1 MARLTWAGVRARRLI
16 RHGLAAPFAG
26 AAPADVVAAMAATHA
41 QVMTAAELAIGL
53 RLETVTRS
61 DVRTALWRDHSL
73 VRAFGPRGT
82 VHLLPARDLGLWTG
96 LLAPLASPPA
106 GFPPDVR
113 LAPGQAEEIV
123 AAIGG
128 ALDDAT
134 QDAGLTVDELDAEVV
149 RRTGRWAGDRVMP
162 AFQTLWPRWRQVLHL
177 AGMRGALC
185 FGPNRGRKVTYISPR
200 RWLPDFRAADADQA
214 AAWAIRSYLHAYGPS
229 TPQRFAN
236 WLTIPAARA
245 SRMFAALA
253 DELEEVDVEGTR
265 AWVTAGDA
273 VAPSDP
279 PRGVR
284 LLPYFDGYS
293 YRVGILSPELL
304 YPGPA
309 ATRVLPGAFQNL
321 IIDGVVAG
329 LWHQRRSGRRID
341 ITVEPVIPLT
351 AAQRTG
357 VKEQAERIG
366 AILEGQ
372 ARLTFG
378 TVTTGAHA

>member
-1 MARLTWAGVRARRLI
+1 M
-16 RHGLAAPFAG
+16 
-26 AAPADVVAAMAATHA
+26 
-41 QVMTAAELAIGL
+41 
-53 RLETVTRS
+53 
-61 DVRTALWRDHSL
+61 
-73 VRAFGPRGT
+73 
-82 VHLLPARDLGLWTG
+82 HLLPARDLGLWTG
-96 LLAPLASPPA
+96 LLAPLASPPD

-113 LAPGQAEEIV
+113 LAPGQ
-123 AAIGG
+123 
-128 ALDDAT
+128 
-134 QDAGLTVDELDAEVV
+134 
-149 RRTGRWAGDRVMP
+149 
-162 AFQTLWPRWRQVLHL
+162 
-177 AGMRGALC
+177 
-185 FGPNRGRKVTYISPR
+185 
-200 RWLPDFRAADADQA
+200 
-214 AAWAIRSYLHAYGPS
+214 
-229 TPQRFAN
+229 
-236 WLTIPAARA
+236 
-245 SRMFAALA
+245 A

-357 VKEQAERIG
+357 VKEQAERVG